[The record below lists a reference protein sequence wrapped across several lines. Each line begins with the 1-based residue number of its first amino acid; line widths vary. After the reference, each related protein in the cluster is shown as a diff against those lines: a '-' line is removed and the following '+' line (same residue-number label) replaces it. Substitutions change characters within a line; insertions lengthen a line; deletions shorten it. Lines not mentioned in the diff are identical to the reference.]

1 MKDLTL
7 SQEEYRKQQLDNVR
21 FSDKQKT
28 IILREK
34 MKSFQNIN
42 TQIQKNIP
50 KNTWEALTVSRE
62 HRRAL
67 KEGHFYVFFFA
78 FALAFSKD
86 GFLDLIGSV
95 PILGQFLVLIPSLAV
110 TTYLFFFLWGRGTWI
125 IRLIR
130 IILLFMDWFPIISL
144 VPINIFCVAW
154 AYYQA
159 KKEYRNALS
168 AEKKTENILKK
179 F

>member
-7 SQEEYRKQQLDNVR
+7 SEEELRKQQLDYVR

-28 IILREK
+28 TVLKEK
-34 MKSFQNIN
+34 MKTLQNIDAK
-42 TQIQKNIP
+42 IQKNIP
-50 KNTWEALTVSRE
+50 TNTWEAITLSRE
-62 HRRAL
+62 HRKAL

-78 FALAFSKD
+78 FALAFAKD
-86 GFLDLIGSV
+86 GFLDLVGSV
-95 PILGQFLVLIPSLAV
+95 PILGQFLVLIPSMAV

-130 IILLFMDWFPIISL
+130 MFLLVMDWFPIISL

-168 AEKKTENILKK
+168 AEKKAENILKK

>member
-28 IILREK
+28 TIFREK
-34 MKSFQNIN
+34 IKSLQNIDA
-42 TQIQKNIP
+42 QIKKNIP
-50 KNTWEALTVSRE
+50 INAWEAITLSRE
-62 HRRAL
+62 HRKAL

-95 PILGQFLVLIPSLAV
+95 PILGQILVLIPSLAV
-110 TTYLFFFLWGRGTWI
+110 TIYLFFFLWGRGTWI

-130 IILLFMDWFPIISL
+130 IILLIMDWFPIISL
-144 VPINIFCVAW
+144 IPINIFCVAW

-159 KKEYRNALS
+159 KKEYRKALFT
-168 AEKKTENILKK
+168 EKKSENILK
-179 F
+179 